1 MPLYHQIILTS
12 PKKAAPVLT
21 DLFRKYARIVIGQ
34 GGVVRSIENHGVRAL
49 PERAKRKF
57 VTTDGDR
64 YFWNAR
70 YVSAIIDV
78 PSDGLVDVNRFLKNE
93 EAIIR
98 HHLTRLENNFVVARG
113 KTYRNPYLHIN
124 AASSTPLATPSPTTT
139 A

>member
-1 MPLYHQIILTS
+1 MEYVLYPREPGGTVIILFL
-12 PKKAAPVLT
+12 KIPVKLM
-21 DLFRKYARIVIGQ
+21 LFMSDQ
-34 GGVVRSIENHGVRAL
+34 SC
-49 PERAKRKF
+49 RKF

-78 PSDGLVDVNRFLKNE
+78 PSDALVDVNRFLKNE

-98 HHLTRLENNFVVARG
+98 HHLTRLESNVVAARG
-113 KTYRNPYLHIN
+113 KTYRNPYLHLTNPN
-124 AASSTPLATPSPTTT
+124 AAPSTPTT